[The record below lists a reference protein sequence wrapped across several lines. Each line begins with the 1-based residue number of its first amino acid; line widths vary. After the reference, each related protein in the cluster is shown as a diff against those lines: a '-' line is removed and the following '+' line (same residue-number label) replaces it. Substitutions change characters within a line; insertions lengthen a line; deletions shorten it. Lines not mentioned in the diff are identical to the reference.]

1 MAGRFDRLIDSVK
14 IVVGCLLFCLSFN
27 LFLLPN
33 SLNAGGLTGISM
45 ILVHLLRWGSVGLFT
60 VIMNIPLFAIAGL
73 RIGKRFFLRSF
84 CGTMLCSLFLDIFA
98 SLPPAPVETFVA
110 AIYGGILCGLGL
122 GMVFSAGG
130 STGGSDI
137 LARLVKKQCKNV
149 PLGVLMITF
158 DMLVSILSGVVFG
171 DFSRTF
177 YSFIAIY
184 LSGRVIDATVYR
196 FDYSRIAWII
206 CKDHRAVALSIAQE
220 LGRGA
225 TFIYGEGSYR
235 QVPIKVV
242 LTAVRRQQVAHL
254 KRIVSELDPDAF
266 IILQEA
272 HQVLGDGFLRYSS
285 ELF

>member
-1 MAGRFDRLIDSVK
+1 MASRFDRLIVSAK
-14 IVVGCLLFCLSFN
+14 IIGGSLLFCLSFN

-45 ILVHLLRWGSVGLFT
+45 ILAHLLRWKSVGLFT
-60 VIMNIPLFAIAGL
+60 VIMNIPLFALAGM

-84 CGTMLCSLFLDIFA
+84 FGMILCSMFLDIFA
-98 SLPPAPVETFVA
+98 SVPPAPVEPFVA

-122 GMVFSAGG
+122 GLVFTAGG

-137 LARLVKKQCKNV
+137 LVRLMKRKCRNV

-158 DMLVSILSGVVFG
+158 DLVVAVLSGVVFG
-171 DFSRTF
+171 DLSRIF
-177 YSFIAIY
+177 YSGIAIY
-184 LSGRVIDATVYR
+184 LSGKVIDASVCR

-206 CKDHRAVALSIAQE
+206 CEDHIAVASSIAHE

-225 TFIYGEGSYR
+225 TFIYGEGSY
-235 QVPIKVV
+235 QQIPIKVV
-242 LTAVRRQQVAHL
+242 LTAVRRQQVVQL
-254 KRIVSELDPDAF
+254 KRIISELDPNAF

-272 HQVLGDGFLRYSS
+272 HQVLGDGFLRYNC